1 MDIGKRLIAKIVAER
16 SLEPLTDRNIKS
28 EVFGPTE
35 AKRVY
40 ERILALQAEHG
51 AVPTEDMLK
60 RDFPKFSF
68 EPVEEPFSWLIDELV
83 AAHRS
88 VLIEDMLHEAVDLWD
103 ANLPDKIRELMAHTL
118 SKIDDVSRPMRDV
131 DITQTVEERLAK
143 YEARRYE
150 DNTMTGIP
158 LGISAFDNATKGF
171 QKQQLITFV
180 GPPKAGKSTLMLLAT
195 IAAHLFG
202 KKPLLIGF
210 EMSNEEQTD
219 RLDSMISGVSAKK
232 IRDGNLSEEE
242 EKKLRRALHSMEMMK
257 PFIMSNDSKS
267 TSTVSGVLAKI
278 DQYQA
283 DIAVVDGVYM
293 MQDEL
298 GEATGSP
305 QALTNITR
313 SLKRGAQNKD
323 IPLLQTT
330 QALEWKMDKKKGLTG
345 SSIGYSS
352 SFAQDSDLVIGVQ
365 PTEDE
370 NINCIK
376 SLYSRNTGYIETYV
390 RWDWE
395 TGVFEE
401 VDSPEEM
408 YDSVHSDSTEE
419 RF

>member
-1 MDIGKRLIAKIVAER
+1 MDLGKRLIAKIVAER
-16 SLEPLTDRNIKS
+16 TLEPLTDRNIKS

-35 AKRVY
+35 AKRIY
-40 ERILALQAEHG
+40 ERILMLQAEHG
-51 AVPTEDMLK
+51 VVPTEEMLQ
-60 RDFPKFSF
+60 RDFPKFQF
-68 EPVEEPFSWLIDELV
+68 EPVEEPFSWLIDEMV
-83 AAHRS
+83 ASHRN
-88 VLIEDMLHEAVDLWD
+88 VLIEDMLHDAVDLWEAD
-103 ANLPDKIRELMAHTL
+103 EPDKVRELMAKTL
-118 SKIDDVSRPMRDV
+118 SKIDDVSRPMKDV

-143 YEARRYE
+143 YAARRSE
-150 DNTMTGIP
+150 DHTLTGIP
-158 LGISAFDNATKGF
+158 LGITAFDNATKGF

-195 IAAHLFG
+195 MSAHLFG

-219 RLDSMISGVSAKK
+219 RLDSMLAGVPATK
-232 IRDGNLSEEE
+232 IKDGNLSEEE
-242 EKKLRRALHSMEMMK
+242 DKRLRRALHSMEMMK
-257 PFIMSNDSKS
+257 PFIMSNDTQS
-267 TSTVSGVLAKI
+267 TSTVSGVLAKV

-283 DIAVVDGVYM
+283 DIVVVDGVYM

-298 GEATGSP
+298 GESQGSP

-345 SSIGYSS
+345 NSIGYSS

-365 PTEDE
+365 PTENE

-408 YDSVHSDSTEE
+408 YDAVHSDSTDE